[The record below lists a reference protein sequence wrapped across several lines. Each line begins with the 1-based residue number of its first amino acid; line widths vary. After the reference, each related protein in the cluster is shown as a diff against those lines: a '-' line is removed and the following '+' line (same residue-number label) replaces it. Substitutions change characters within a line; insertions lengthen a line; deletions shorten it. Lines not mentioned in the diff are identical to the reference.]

1 MAVKLRLTRMG
12 AKKKP
17 FYRIVAIDSRQ
28 PRDGKYIDLIGTY
41 NPVSQPKVIK
51 INRDKAKN
59 WLDKGA
65 QPSERVKFLFE
76 KEGIL
81 EPTTRI
87 KVSKE
92 EENNE
97 STTENKADSDKK

>member
-1 MAVKLRLTRMG
+1 
-12 AKKKP
+12 
-17 FYRIVAIDSRQ
+17 
-28 PRDGKYIDLIGTY
+28 
-41 NPVSQPKVIK
+41 VIK

-65 QPSERVKFLFE
+65 KPSERVKFLFE

-81 EPTTRI
+81 EPTART
-87 KVSKE
+87 KASKE
-92 EENNE
+92 EENSE